1 MESQP
6 QNPEFR
12 SNPESFHPRIIGE
25 RQLNQT
31 WHINSRPSKQYQH
44 RSNSGTVN

>member
-12 SNPESFHPRIIGE
+12 NDPKNFHPCICLSACQDVKNIANPDTTASE
-25 RQLNQT
+25 EAE
-31 WHINSRPSKQYQH
+31 
-44 RSNSGTVN
+44 TV

>member
-12 SNPESFHPRIIGE
+12 NDPEIFSPMY
-25 RQLNQT
+25 QLDES
-31 WHINSRPSKQYQH
+31 ISNSRCAWLYFAIFLQL
-44 RSNSGTVN
+44 

>member
-12 SNPESFHPRIIGE
+12 NDPETFTHVLHTSI
-25 RQLNQT
+25 T
-31 WHINSRPSKQYQH
+31 CTQY
-44 RSNSGTVN
+44 RYDLYRF

>member
-12 SNPESFHPRIIGE
+12 NNPESFTHVLCAHQREAKALVTLPLCTEMPG
-25 RQLNQT
+25 
-31 WHINSRPSKQYQH
+31 S
-44 RSNSGTVN
+44 